1 MLIIPAIDIRG
12 GKCVRLFQ
20 GDYHQETVYGPNPAA
35 MAKKWV
41 SQGARFLHVVDLD
54 GAREGVPRN
63 RAAILAIAQKSPVP
77 VQTGGGIRDLAT
89 IHDYLSS
96 GVQRVILGTA
106 AFASPDFL
114 KAACDRWPGR
124 ISVDIAAKAG
134 RAAVSGWTE
143 ETSIAAADLAR
154 KCEGL
159 GASAIIYTDIL
170 RDGTQKGIN
179 LKDTQELASSLKVPV
194 IASGGVSTLED
205 LRALLPLEK
214 DGVKGVIVGRAL
226 YAGTL
231 KLPEAIRLSEGKA
244 GDAG

>member
-20 GDYHQETVYGPNPAA
+20 GDYGKETVYGEDPAA
-35 MAKKWV
+35 MAEKWV

-63 RAAILAIAQKSPVP
+63 RTAIEAIARKSSVP
-77 VQTGGGIRDLAT
+77 VEVGGGIRDLAAVE
-89 IHDYLSS
+89 DYFSS
-96 GVQRVILGTA
+96 GIERVILGTA
-106 AFASPDFL
+106 AYSNPDFL

-124 ISVDIAAKAG
+124 IAVDIAAKLG
-134 RAAVSGWTE
+134 KAAVSGWTE
-143 ETSIAAADLAR
+143 EIPISAADLAR
-154 KCEGL
+154 KCEEL
-159 GASAIIYTDIL
+159 GAAVIIYTDIQ
-170 RDGTQKGIN
+170 RDGTQKGVN
-179 LKDTQELASSLKVPV
+179 RRDTRKLARSLKIPI

-205 LRALLPLEK
+205 IQALLPLEK

-231 KLPEAIRLSEGKA
+231 NLPEALRVATKEKA
-244 GDAG
+244 

>member
-20 GDYHQETVYGPNPAA
+20 GDYGKETVYGEDPAA
-35 MAKKWV
+35 MAEKWV

-54 GAREGVPRN
+54 GAREGAPRN
-63 RAAILAIAQKSPVP
+63 RASIQAIARKSSVP
-77 VQTGGGIRDLAT
+77 VEVGGGIRDLPS
-89 IHDYLSS
+89 IEDYLSS
-96 GVQRVILGTA
+96 GIERVILGTA

-124 ISVDIAAKAG
+124 IAVDIAAKAG
-134 RAAVSGWTE
+134 KAAVSGWTE
-143 ETSIAAADLAR
+143 ETPTSAADLAR
-154 KCEGL
+154 RCERL

-170 RDGTQKGIN
+170 RDGTQKGVN
-179 LKDTQELASSLKVPV
+179 LRDTREVARSLKVPV

-205 LRALLPLEK
+205 IQALLPLEE

-231 KLPEAIRLSEGKA
+231 NLPEAIRITEKKA
-244 GDAG
+244 